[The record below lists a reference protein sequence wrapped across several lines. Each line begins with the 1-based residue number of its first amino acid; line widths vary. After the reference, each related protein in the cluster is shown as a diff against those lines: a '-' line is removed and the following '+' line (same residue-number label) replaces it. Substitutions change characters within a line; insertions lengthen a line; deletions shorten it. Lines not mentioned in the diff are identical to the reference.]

1 MKQIS
6 SAITTS
12 PKEQPLRTG
21 TQHGE
26 RGLATPESSQV
37 GTASKPSPTP
47 NATSQLSPQQIE
59 ENRARICFEVRVVLS
74 AYFQPHESDEVKAAQ
89 MAWWADEL
97 EDWYPEQVVWAL
109 RKWNT
114 DHPRLRP
121 TVGDIVKI
129 LKEARANKFAKQY
142 AEQRKQIEQAPEQP
156 RERVSAEKAAE
167 ILKQAGF

>member
-1 MKQIS
+1 
-6 SAITTS
+6 
-12 PKEQPLRTG
+12 
-21 TQHGE
+21 
-26 RGLATPESSQV
+26 
-37 GTASKPSPTP
+37 
-47 NATSQLSPQQIE
+47 
-59 ENRARICFEVRVVLS
+59 
-74 AYFQPHESDEVKAAQ
+74 

-114 DHPRLRP
+114 DNPRLRP

-142 AEQRKQIEQAPEQP
+142 AEQRKQIEQTPEQP